1 MVAIRW
7 HAWFTGC
14 RAAQSADPE
23 AAFAEKQ
30 KRVALTLAMSSK
42 PSTRPA
48 STDMTAE
55 NAGDSAPLT
64 ASAGA
69 GVGPGPGRTT
79 TAPKIAGMDGMV
91 ICDLRRAIG
100 ETPSPAENEIET
112 AVPATHG
119 AESAKP
125 HLLVQ

>member
-1 MVAIRW
+1 
-7 HAWFTGC
+7 
-14 RAAQSADPE
+14 
-23 AAFAEKQ
+23 
-30 KRVALTLAMSSK
+30 
-42 PSTRPA
+42 
-48 STDMTAE
+48 MTAE